1 MLSRA
6 ASKLVS
12 LLFQREC
19 TISQHGYRYSFNIQF
34 STNTNKDT
42 CKQVEVISL
51 SLTHLASSTSS
62 RPRKRLGK
70 MSGGSKS
77 RSCTCQECC
86 AGIHPQIW
94 QGARPRMFTPPR
106 CEPGALHPARSP
118 PIRSVNTWLCRRAP
132 YRAPPRPYAAA
143 TVRAPQPKVKDEKPP
158 GGAFTRDEER
168 PPCRPLPSAACHGA
182 LFSPVGSMARR

>member
-1 MLSRA
+1 M
-6 ASKLVS
+6 
-12 LLFQREC
+12 
-19 TISQHGYRYSFNIQF
+19 
-34 STNTNKDT
+34 
-42 CKQVEVISL
+42 
-51 SLTHLASSTSS
+51 THLANISHHRSHIINIIKTEEDNEATYDKIIKNDLAWVRGVS
-62 RPRKRLGK
+62 PRFIDVRAKRAVPAFIL
-70 MSGGSKS
+70 
-77 RSCTCQECC
+77 RSC
-86 AGIHPQIW
+86 W

-106 CEPGALHPARSP
+106 CEPGALQPAP
-118 PIRSVNTWLCRRAP
+118 LKCEYMALPCRRAP